1 MPGIRYPFGMNELT
15 TEHYRALLGLDNN
28 WQVTSVEFLPK
39 QKAVDIHISFCGS
52 GLSCPKCKCDCTQA
66 DLAPQRSWRHLDTMQ
81 LTTTIHAS
89 VPRSKCEECGVLTMQ
104 VPWADKHSRFTL
116 LFECLAIEVIQACS
130 SLSSA
135 AALLGLNWKSVHA
148 IMDRAVKRGLKV
160 RKLDEVKHV
169 GIDEKSFGK
178 GQDYVSVMVDI
189 DNNRVLEVVPGRT
202 RDAVDNLWKTLN
214 ETIRKGIQAV
224 AMDMWQPFMESTRVA
239 CPGAEIVHDKFHV
252 SKYLGEAVDK
262 VRRQENKQLIE
273 EGKDTLK
280 GTRQLW
286 LYAMENLPEDKS
298 AAFLSLQ
305 KEDLQTGRAW
315 SMKENFRHF
324 WECQTV
330 EDARVYFH
338 NWYTWTTR
346 SQLTPIVKV
355 AAMLKRHLNGLVAY
369 ITHRITNATSEGFN
383 SRIQSIKSAARGFRN
398 FENYRTRILF
408 FCGRLELI
416 PNVSSH

>member
-1 MPGIRYPFGMNELT
+1 MNELT
-15 TEHYRALLGLDNN
+15 TEHYRALLGLDAN
-28 WQVTSVEFLPK
+28 WKVTSVEFLPK
-39 QKAVDIHISFCGS
+39 QKAVDIHIIFCGS
-52 GLSCPKCKCDCTQA
+52 GLKCPKCKCNCTQA

-81 LTTTIHAS
+81 FTTTIHAS
-89 VPRSKCEECGVLTMQ
+89 VPRTKCEKCGVLTIP

-116 LFECLAIEVIQACS
+116 LFECMAIEVIQACS
-130 SLSSA
+130 SLASA
-135 AALLGLNWKSVHA
+135 ATLLSLNWKSVHA
-148 IMDRAVKRGLKV
+148 IMERAVERGLKL

-178 GQDYVSVMVDI
+178 GQDYVSIMADI
-189 DNNRVLEVVPGRT
+189 DNNRVLEVEPGRT
-202 RDAVDNLWKTLN
+202 REAVDNLWKTLD
-214 ETIRKGIQAV
+214 ELVRQGVAAV

-239 CPGAEIVHDKFHV
+239 CPNSEVVHDKFHV

-262 VRRQENKQLIE
+262 VRRQENKALIE

-286 LYAMENLPEDKS
+286 LYALENLPKDKS
-298 AAFLSLQ
+298 ATFLSLQ

-315 SMKENFRHF
+315 SIKENFRHF
-324 WECQTV
+324 WECKTI
-330 EDARVYFH
+330 EDAEVYFRS
-338 NWYTWTTR
+338 WYSWSTH
-346 SQLTPIVKV
+346 SKLAPIAKV
-355 AAMLKRHLNGLVAY
+355 ANMLKRHLEGILAY

-416 PNVSSH
+416 PNVSNH

>member
-1 MPGIRYPFGMNELT
+1 MNELT
-15 TEHYRALLGLDNN
+15 TEHYRALLGLDSN
-28 WQVTSVEFLPK
+28 WKVTNVEFLPK
-39 QKAVDIHISFCGS
+39 QKAVDIHIRFCGA
-52 GLSCPKCKCDCTQA
+52 GLQCPKCKCDCTQA

-81 LTTTIHAS
+81 FTTTIHAS
-89 VPRSKCEECGVLTMQ
+89 VPRSKCEECGVLTMP

-116 LFECLAIEVIQACS
+116 LFECMAIEVIQACS

-135 AALLGLNWKSVHA
+135 AALLSLNWKSVHA
-148 IMDRAVKRGLKV
+148 IMERAVERGLKL

-189 DNNRVLEVVPGRT
+189 DNNRVLEVEPGRT
-202 RDAVDNLWKTLN
+202 RDAVDNLWKTLD
-214 ETIRKGIQAV
+214 EPIRHGVDAV

-239 CPGAEIVHDKFHV
+239 CPNAEVVHDKFHV

-262 VRRQENKQLIE
+262 VRRQENKQLLE
-273 EGKDTLK
+273 EGDDTLK

-315 SMKENFRHF
+315 SIKENFRHF
-324 WECQTV
+324 WECKTI
-330 EDARVYFH
+330 EDAEVYFRS
-338 NWYTWTTR
+338 WYSWSTR
-346 SQLTPIVKV
+346 SKLPPIVKV
-355 AAMLKRHLNGLVAY
+355 ATMLKRHLEGILAY
-369 ITHRITNATSEGFN
+369 VTHRITNATSEGFN

-398 FENYRTRILF
+398 YENYRTRILF

-416 PNVSSH
+416 PNVSRH

>member
-1 MPGIRYPFGMNELT
+1 MNELT
-15 TEHYRALLGLDNN
+15 TEHYRALLGLDAS
-28 WQVTSVEFLPK
+28 WKVTSVEFLPTR
-39 QKAVDIHISFCGS
+39 KAVDIHISYCGA
-52 GLSCPKCKCDCTQA
+52 GLKCPKCKCDSTQA

-81 LTTTIHAS
+81 FATTIHAS
-89 VPRSKCEECGVLTMQ
+89 VPRSKCEECGVLTLP

-116 LFECLAIEVIQACS
+116 LFECMAVEVIQACS
-130 SLSSA
+130 SLSA
-135 AALLGLNWKSVHA
+135 AASLLGLNWKSVHT
-148 IMDRAVKRGLKV
+148 IMYRAVERGLKL
-160 RKLDEVKHV
+160 RQLDEVKHV

-189 DNNRVLEVVPGRT
+189 DNNRVLEVEPGRT
-202 RDAVDNLWKTLN
+202 RDAVDNLWKTLTK
-214 ETIRKGIQAV
+214 TIRKGITAV

-239 CPGAEIVHDKFHV
+239 CPDAEIVHDKFHV

-273 EGKDTLK
+273 EGDDTLK

-286 LYAMENLPEDKS
+286 LYAMENLPKDKS

-315 SMKENFRHF
+315 SIKENFRHF
-324 WECQTV
+324 WECKTI
-330 EDARVYFH
+330 EDAEVYFRS
-338 NWYTWTTR
+338 WYSWSTR
-346 SQLTPIVKV
+346 SKLPPIVKV
-355 AAMLKRHLNGLVAY
+355 ATMLKRHLDGILAY

-416 PNVSSH
+416 PNVSNH

>member
-1 MPGIRYPFGMNELT
+1 MNELT
-15 TEHYRALLGLDNN
+15 TEHYRALLGLDAN
-28 WQVTSVEFLPK
+28 WKVTSVEFLPK
-39 QKAVDIHISFCGS
+39 QKAVDIHIIFCGS
-52 GLSCPKCKCDCTQA
+52 GLKCPKCKCNCTQA

-81 LTTTIHAS
+81 FTTTIHAS
-89 VPRSKCEECGVLTMQ
+89 VPRTKCEKCGVLTIP

-116 LFECLAIEVIQACS
+116 LFECMAIEVIQACS
-130 SLSSA
+130 SLASA
-135 AALLGLNWKSVHA
+135 ATLLSLNWKSVHA
-148 IMDRAVKRGLKV
+148 IMERAVERGLKL

-178 GQDYVSVMVDI
+178 GQDYVSIMADI
-189 DNNRVLEVVPGRT
+189 DNNRVLEVEPGRT
-202 RDAVDNLWKTLN
+202 REAVDNLWKTLD
-214 ETIRKGIQAV
+214 ELVRQGVAAV

-239 CPGAEIVHDKFHV
+239 CPNAEVVHDKFHV

-262 VRRQENKQLIE
+262 VRRQENKALIE

-286 LYAMENLPEDKS
+286 LYALENLPKDKS
-298 AAFLSLQ
+298 ATFLSLQ

-315 SMKENFRHF
+315 SIKENFRHF
-324 WECQTV
+324 WECKTI
-330 EDARVYFH
+330 ENAEVYFRS
-338 NWYTWTTR
+338 WYSWSTH
-346 SQLTPIVKV
+346 SKLAPIAKV
-355 AAMLKRHLNGLVAY
+355 ANMLKRHLEGILAY

-383 SRIQSIKSAARGFRN
+383 SRIQSFKSAARGFRN

-416 PNVSSH
+416 PNVSNH

>member
-1 MPGIRYPFGMNELT
+1 MNELT
-15 TEHYRALLGLDNN
+15 TEHYRALLGLDVN
-28 WQVTSVEFLPK
+28 WTVTSVEFFPTR
-39 QKAVDIHISFCGS
+39 KAVDIHISYCGS
-52 GLSCPKCKCDCTQA
+52 GLKCPKCKCDCTQA

-81 LTTTIHAS
+81 FATTIHAS
-89 VPRSKCEECGVLTMQ
+89 VPRSKCEECGVLTLP

-116 LFECLAIEVIQACS
+116 LFECMAIEVIQACS
-130 SLSSA
+130 SLSA
-135 AALLGLNWKSVHA
+135 AASLLGLNWKSVHT
-148 IMDRAVKRGLKV
+148 IMERAVERGLTL
-160 RKLDEVKHV
+160 RQLDEVKHV

-189 DNNRVLEVVPGRT
+189 DNNRVLEVEPGRS
-202 RDAVDNLWKTLN
+202 REAVDNLWKTLTK
-214 ETIRKGIQAV
+214 TIRKGIEAV

-239 CPGAEIVHDKFHV
+239 CPDAEIVHDKFHV

-273 EGKDTLK
+273 DGDDTLK

-286 LYAMENLPEDKS
+286 LYAMENLPKDKS

-315 SMKENFRHF
+315 SIKENFRHF
-324 WECQTV
+324 WECKTI
-330 EDARVYFH
+330 EDAEVYFRS
-338 NWYTWTTR
+338 WYSWSTR
-346 SQLTPIVKV
+346 SKLPPIVKV
-355 AAMLKRHLNGLVAY
+355 ATMLKRHLDGILAY

>member
-1 MPGIRYPFGMNELT
+1 MNELT
-15 TEHYRALLGLDNN
+15 TEHYRALLGLDAN
-28 WQVTSVEFLPK
+28 WKVTSVEFLPK
-39 QKAVDIHISFCGS
+39 QKAVDIHIVFCGS
-52 GLSCPKCKCDCTQA
+52 GLNCPKCRCDCTQA

-81 LTTTIHAS
+81 FTTTIHAS
-89 VPRSKCEECGVLTMQ
+89 VPRSKCEECGVLTLPA
-104 VPWADKHSRFTL
+104 PWADKHSRFTL
-116 LFECLAIEVIQACS
+116 LFECMAIEVIQACS

-135 AALLGLNWKSVHA
+135 AALLSLNWKSVHA
-148 IMDRAVKRGLKV
+148 IMERAVERGLKL
-160 RKLDEVKHV
+160 RHLDEVKHV

-189 DNNRVLEVVPGRT
+189 DNNRVLEVEPGRT
-202 RDAVDNLWKTLN
+202 REAVDNLWKTLA
-214 ETIRKGIQAV
+214 EPIRQGVAAV

-239 CPGAEIVHDKFHV
+239 CPNAEVVHDKFHV

-262 VRRQENKQLIE
+262 VRRQENKQLLE
-273 EGKDTLK
+273 EGDDTLK

-286 LYAMENLPEDKS
+286 LYAMENLPDDKS
-298 AAFLSLQ
+298 ASFLSLQ

-315 SMKENFRHF
+315 SIKENFRHF
-324 WECQTV
+324 WECKTI
-330 EDARVYFH
+330 EDADVYFRS
-338 NWYTWTTR
+338 WYSWSTR
-346 SQLTPIVKV
+346 SKLPPIVKV
-355 AAMLKRHLNGLVAY
+355 ATMLKRHLKGLLAY

-416 PNVSSH
+416 PSVSSH

>member
-1 MPGIRYPFGMNELT
+1 MNELT
-15 TEHYRALLGLDNN
+15 TEHYRALLGLDAN
-28 WQVTSVEFLPK
+28 WKVTSVEFLPK
-39 QKAVDIHISFCGS
+39 QKAVDIHIIFCGS
-52 GLSCPKCKCDCTQA
+52 GLKCPKCKCNCTQA

-81 LTTTIHAS
+81 FTTTIHAS
-89 VPRSKCEECGVLTMQ
+89 VPRTKCEKCGVLTIP

-116 LFECLAIEVIQACS
+116 LFECMAIEVIQACS
-130 SLSSA
+130 SLASA
-135 AALLGLNWKSVHA
+135 ATLLSLNWKSVHA
-148 IMDRAVKRGLKV
+148 IMERAVERGLKL

-178 GQDYVSVMVDI
+178 GQDYVSIMADI
-189 DNNRVLEVVPGRT
+189 DNNRVLEVEPGRT
-202 RDAVDNLWKTLN
+202 REAVDNLWKTLD
-214 ETIRKGIQAV
+214 ELVRQGVAAV
-224 AMDMWQPFMESTRVA
+224 AMDMWQPFKESTRVA
-239 CPGAEIVHDKFHV
+239 CPNAEVVHDKFHV

-262 VRRQENKQLIE
+262 VRRQENKALIE

-286 LYAMENLPEDKS
+286 LYALENLPKDKS
-298 AAFLSLQ
+298 ATFLSLQ

-315 SMKENFRHF
+315 SIKENFRHF
-324 WECQTV
+324 WECKTI
-330 EDARVYFH
+330 EDAEVYFRS
-338 NWYTWTTR
+338 WYSWSTH
-346 SQLTPIVKV
+346 SKLAPIAKV
-355 AAMLKRHLNGLVAY
+355 ANMLKRHLEGILAY

-416 PNVSSH
+416 PNVSNH